1 MILHP
6 KKLITIVC
14 ESIAREKLVAIIKE
28 CGAKGY
34 TVNQVEGWGAKG
46 SRFAGIPEDSNIELK
61 TIVGPL
67 RAERILERL
76 SAEIMP
82 RFATVAFVADV
93 GVLRSEKF

>member
-1 MILHP
+1 VTLHP

-14 ESIAREKLVAIIKE
+14 ESIARETLVAIIQE

-34 TVNQVEGWGAKG
+34 TVSQVEGWGAKG

-61 TIVGPL
+61 TVVGPL

-76 SAEIMP
+76 SVEIMP
-82 RFATVAFVADV
+82 RFATVVFVSDV
-93 GVLRSEKF
+93 SVLRSEKF